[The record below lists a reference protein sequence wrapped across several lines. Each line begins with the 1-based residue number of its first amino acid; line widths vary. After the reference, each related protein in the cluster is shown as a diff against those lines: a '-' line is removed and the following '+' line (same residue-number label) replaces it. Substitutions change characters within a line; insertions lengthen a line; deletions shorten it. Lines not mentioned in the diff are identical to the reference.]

1 METLERIAAAVEPH
15 VLRAYAAVLV
25 GRAGQRAPENLRTS
39 FQLLPAGESVKIA
52 ENTSD
57 DRALLVDVL
66 GTSGVG
72 LRFSSS
78 PIPATNSF
86 IGGQL
91 AGFAQVFVLYPG
103 DALFV
108 QALAASTVQ
117 VGQEY
122 F

>member
-1 METLERIAAAVEPH
+1 MNLERIAAAVEEP
-15 VLRAYAAVLV
+15 VLRAYAAVIV
-25 GRAGQRAPENLRTS
+25 GRLAQRAPENVRTRLVLS
-39 FQLLPAGESVKIA
+39 AGASVQIA

-66 GTSGVG
+66 GTAGIS

-78 PIPATNSF
+78 PIPSTNGFVSD
-86 IGGQL
+86 QL
-91 AGFAQVFVLYPG
+91 VGAAQVFVLLPG
-103 DALFV
+103 ESLFV
-108 QALAASTVQ
+108 QSLGATDLR